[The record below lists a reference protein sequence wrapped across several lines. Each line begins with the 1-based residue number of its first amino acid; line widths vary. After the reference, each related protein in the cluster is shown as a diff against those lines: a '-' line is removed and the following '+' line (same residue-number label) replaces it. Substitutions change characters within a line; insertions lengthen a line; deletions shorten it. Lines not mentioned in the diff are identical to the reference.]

1 MENGID
7 SGGLFQHEGF
17 EHDDRGSSLSRG
29 HDGTQQPAVRVR
41 ETTEP
46 RFETCPVAT
55 VSARVLSTRS
65 TAPTATLS
73 EASSSS
79 PRTASRTT
87 VYASG
92 GAAVSQTRS
101 FSNPEAPLQDREA
114 AAIYDVQA
122 ELEQLKSLLFLFSID
137 VHIDRTNIHA
147 SYGEPEANRRN
158 EKKIK
163 MEMAEE
169 SIGRD

>member
-1 MENGID
+1 MLINRSNRGVTRKRESWEAKAATVESEAD

-92 GAAVSQTRS
+92 QIS
-101 FSNPEAPLQDREA
+101 
-114 AAIYDVQA
+114 
-122 ELEQLKSLLFLFSID
+122 
-137 VHIDRTNIHA
+137 
-147 SYGEPEANRRN
+147 
-158 EKKIK
+158 
-163 MEMAEE
+163 
-169 SIGRD
+169 